1 MFTNL
6 DPGTDEITNS
16 ESAQKSGMNRIHVPN
31 DPCLRCKPVCII
43 ILMAACEMPHRKNR
57 PREAPYKVSPAKIQ
71 IFALKGGNFSVQK
84 VENVIRVV
92 TCP

>member
-1 MFTNL
+1 MM
-6 DPGTDEITNS
+6 
-16 ESAQKSGMNRIHVPN
+16 A
-31 DPCLRCKPVCII
+31 LRPD
-43 ILMAACEMPHRKNR
+43 LARAR

-84 VENVIRVV
+84 AENVIRVV